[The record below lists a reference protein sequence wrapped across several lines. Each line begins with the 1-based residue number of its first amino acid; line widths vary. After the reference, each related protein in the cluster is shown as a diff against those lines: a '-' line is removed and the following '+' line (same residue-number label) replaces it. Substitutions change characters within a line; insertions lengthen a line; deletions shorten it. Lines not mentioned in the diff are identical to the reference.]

1 MAPLTTGLRV
11 EFDQV
16 NKISLMRVE
25 GRLTDESLADLFEA
39 SRKHSTATD
48 ARVSIVDL
56 LSVTEFALSPRF
68 IKHLAGQ
75 KPAMADAHR
84 LCFIVAPEGYA
95 FGLCRMFQLLGE
107 ATRPLLQIVHTL
119 GEAFAAIGIQSPN
132 FEPSV
137 VLAPFRAGGSAPIIV
152 QDIRE
157 VVSLS
162 KP

>member
-1 MAPLTTGLRV
+1 MTQMTMGFRV

-16 NKISLMRVE
+16 NKILLMRVE
-25 GRLTDESLADLFEA
+25 GRLTDESLPYLYEA

-56 LSVTEFALSPRF
+56 SSVSDFAVSSRS
-68 IKHLAGQ
+68 IKYLAGR
-75 KPAMADAHR
+75 KPAAANANR

-95 FGLCRMFQLLGE
+95 FGLCRMFQLLGD

-119 GEAFAAIGIQSPN
+119 GEVFAAIGIQSPY

-137 VLAPFRAGGSAPIIV
+137 VLAPFRAGDSASIIV

-157 VVSLS
+157 VVCLS

>member
-1 MAPLTTGLRV
+1 MAPLTTGLRI

-16 NKISLMRVE
+16 NKISLIRVQ
-25 GRLTDESLADLFEA
+25 GRLTDECLADLYEA

-48 ARVSIVDL
+48 ASVSIVDL
-56 LSVTEFALSPRF
+56 LSVTEFALSTRI
-68 IKHLAGQ
+68 IKYLAGQ
-75 KPAMADAHR
+75 KPAVADANR

-119 GEAFAAIGIQSPN
+119 GEAFVAIGIQSPY

-137 VLAPFRAGGSAPIIV
+137 VPVPFRTGDPIPIIV
-152 QDIRE
+152 QDI
-157 VVSLS
+157 
-162 KP
+162 